1 MAEEQRPEDEQPAEP
16 IEPASKDAGRVT
28 LTGRELIILIIFAP
42 CVFTWLFLASRI
54 VLSATTSQTV
64 LENIEPLL
72 TALAILTVPVSMG
85 LQKLWEGLDSD
96 KRKEEDK

>member
-1 MAEEQRPEDEQPAEP
+1 MAEEPKPEGEQPDAKG
-16 IEPASKDAGRVT
+16 KDTGRVT

-42 CVFTWLFLASRI
+42 CVFTWLFLAARI

-72 TALAILTVPVSMG
+72 TCLAILTVPVSMG
-85 LQKLWEGLDSD
+85 LGKLWDGLAAEKGD
-96 KRKEEDK
+96 KEK

>member
-1 MAEEQRPEDEQPAEP
+1 M
-16 IEPASKDAGRVT
+16 
-28 LTGRELIILIIFAP
+28 IILIIFAP
-42 CVFTWLFLASRI
+42 CVFTWFFLASRI